1 MFTLTY
7 TPKHVFSYIELTA
20 VYTVYRYTI
29 NNVNRYYNVYTAFFD
44 CRIQAVYNRIDKIN
58 RNRKNCKTV
67 NNIYILL
74 LLFYLYTA
82 CYGLYT
88 VLHICR
94 IQLNLRIYVLITV
107 LYTAYTATCIYLW
120 LTRKRT
126 ERESTLVQPG

>member
-67 NNIYILL
+67 NNIYIYYYYY
-74 LLFYLYTA
+74 FTCIRHVTA
-82 CYGLYT
+82 CIRFFTSAVYSLTYVFTYLLRFCIRRIRLRASIYG
-88 VLHICR
+88 
-94 IQLNLRIYVLITV
+94 
-107 LYTAYTATCIYLW
+107 
-120 LTRKRT
+120 
-126 ERESTLVQPG
+126 